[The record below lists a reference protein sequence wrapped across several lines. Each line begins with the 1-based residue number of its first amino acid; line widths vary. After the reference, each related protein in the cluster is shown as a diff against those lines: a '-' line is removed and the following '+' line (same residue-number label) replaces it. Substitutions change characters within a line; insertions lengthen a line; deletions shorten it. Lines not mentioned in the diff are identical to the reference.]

1 MPKKLLDNIRTK
13 IENYDFW
20 ENILIGFYFILKLQ
34 EKEEGMDEKDVE
46 KLLTKILKIKNVY

>member
-1 MPKKLLDNIRTK
+1 MLDNIRTK
-13 IENYDFW
+13 IEIYVKKIF
-20 ENILIGFYFILKLQ
+20 LIGFYFLVKLQ